1 MPLAEVVTIHS
12 NVVAANTSQKG
23 LGGGL
28 KS

>member
-23 LGGGL
+23 LGDGL
-28 KS
+28 